1 MENCEEDSFDSGEK
15 GGSSSVVRV
24 HHRVEADE
32 SIIGDDWPKNERNS
46 RIPEIKRTAET
57 NGQLTRLRHY
67 KKKAIQRYRRE
78 QHRHKELPLK
88 SDTSEPKLRIKSMR
102 SKITSKNRGVVPNRY
117 FNGDSERPSET
128 IGSATVCSSF
138 KLKERHI
145 SGSMDFF
152 ANNCSA

>member
-15 GGSSSVVRV
+15 GGSSSVARV
-24 HHRVEADE
+24 HHRIEADE
-32 SIIGDDWPKNERNS
+32 SIIGDRPRKERSS
-46 RIPEIKRTAET
+46 RIPGMKRTAET

-67 KKKAIQRYRRE
+67 KKKAIQRYRGE

-102 SKITSKNRGVVPNRY
+102 SKITSKNRRVVPNRY

-128 IGSATVCSSF
+128 IDSATVCSSF
-138 KLKERHI
+138 KLKERH
-145 SGSMDFF
+145 SGSMNFF
-152 ANNCSA
+152 ANCSA